1 MPSTS
6 KKQHN
11 FMAAIA
17 HSPAF
22 AKKVGVPQ
30 SVGKEFNAADK
41 GKKFGLGGGVGITK
55 GGKGQIN
62 KQGTRAGSIFG
73 EQKEIPN
80 VNLNKYIG
88 KKEGGKIMAEKE
100 SKAEMKKEMAED
112 KKQDVAMI
120 KKAFKEH
127 DAQEHKGGKG
137 TKISLKK
144 GGMAMKETMGPR
156 NMSQDV
162 EAGSNKLTK
171 FGESA
176 VQKRGKTK
184 GTNMGD
190 AQMAT
195 VGPKEFGATKM
206 AKGGMCMGG
215 KPKKMAMGGSAS
227 KRADGIASKGK
238 TKGTWC

>member
-30 SVGKEFNAADK
+30 SVGKDFNQADK
-41 GKKFGLGGGVGITK
+41 GKKFKGGG
-55 GGKGQIN
+55 
-62 KQGTRAGSIFG
+62 
-73 EQKEIPN
+73 
-80 VNLNKYIG
+80 
-88 KKEGGKIMAEKE
+88 MAKDME
-100 SKAEMKKEMAED
+100 SKSETKKEMAAD

-156 NMSQDV
+156 NMSKDV

>member
-30 SVGKEFNAADK
+30 SVGKEFNQADK
-41 GKKFGLGGGVGITK
+41 GKKFGSGG
-55 GGKGQIN
+55 
-62 KQGTRAGSIFG
+62 
-73 EQKEIPN
+73 
-80 VNLNKYIG
+80 
-88 KKEGGKIMAEKE
+88 MAKDIE
-100 SKAEMKKEMAED
+100 SKSETKKEMAAD

-162 EAGSNKLTK
+162 EAGSNKLIAH
-171 FGESA
+171 GESA
-176 VQKRGKTK
+176 VQKRGHTK
-184 GTNMGD
+184 GKNLGD

-195 VGPKEFGATKM
+195 VGPKSFGATKM
-206 AKGGMCMGG
+206 AKGGMCGGG
-215 KPKKMAMGGSAS
+215 KTMKKMAMGGSAS

-238 TKGTWC
+238 TKGKMC